1 MSEMQKSNG
10 DKESP
15 WKIPLLMLMLSDIK
29 VLLLCVRLKC
39 VFQFFI
45 LYFGKPTTLDDIL
58 NSSKDLRIPPWGT
71 QSNAFMQS
79 IHAHLKFR
87 VLFFQ
92 FSSIILLIK
101 SWSLPHTRHVY
112 ILSVLVER
120 DSFVPG
126 VNMSYLSEIM
136 LKIYS
141 LLKGKWSVESFYGL
155 LSHYF

>member
-58 NSSKDLRIPPWGT
+58 NSSKDLRIPP
-71 QSNAFMQS
+71 
-79 IHAHLKFR
+79 
-87 VLFFQ
+87 
-92 FSSIILLIK
+92 
-101 SWSLPHTRHVY
+101 
-112 ILSVLVER
+112 
-120 DSFVPG
+120 
-126 VNMSYLSEIM
+126 
-136 LKIYS
+136 
-141 LLKGKWSVESFYGL
+141 
-155 LSHYF
+155 